1 MRYLSAQPMT
11 KKEEHNKITK
21 NTVTQSSS
29 ETLCQCH
36 PWLQQLAWLGLAGV
50 VLKKWEMLYLL
61 LALPPP
67 KKNDMMFLFPAVS
80 ERRVTEFDWL
90 STLSQRPL
98 PTIISQT
105 KQYKSVPNLT
115 KFSGFIAQ
123 HKFKRLSS
131 SYIVI
136 SISMTFFQFPKTS
149 ADKTVR
155 LCWPFVWLCL
165 WDLAKEVAWVAPDHL
180 KPLHIQNIRFYNML
194 SLTYSCGCE
203 MLQPRRAASSY
214 PSVTF
219 NRCADWEPQAQMEAP
234 WAKVLEK
241 SIVVDHGS
249 SSLAWR
255 MH

>member
-1 MRYLSAQPMT
+1 M
-11 KKEEHNKITK
+11 I
-21 NTVTQSSS
+21 
-29 ETLCQCH
+29 
-36 PWLQQLAWLGLAGV
+36 
-50 VLKKWEMLYLL
+50 
-61 LALPPP
+61 
-67 KKNDMMFLFPAVS
+67 FLFPAVS

-241 SIVVDHGS
+241 SIVVHHGS
-249 SSLAWR
+249 SSLVWR

>member
-1 MRYLSAQPMT
+1 
-11 KKEEHNKITK
+11 
-21 NTVTQSSS
+21 
-29 ETLCQCH
+29 
-36 PWLQQLAWLGLAGV
+36 
-50 VLKKWEMLYLL
+50 
-61 LALPPP
+61 
-67 KKNDMMFLFPAVS
+67 MFLFPAVS

-194 SLTYSCGCE
+194 SLTYSCDCE

-219 NRCADWEPQAQMEAP
+219 NRCARWLGTPGSNGGSLSQGAREVHCGTP
-234 WAKVLEK
+234 WFIIPGMKNALEFIIPVGR
-241 SIVVDHGS
+241 ST
-249 SSLAWR
+249 
-255 MH
+255 

>member
-29 ETLCQCH
+29 ETLCQC
-36 PWLQQLAWLGLAGV
+36 LQQLAWLGLFW
-50 VLKKWEMLYLL
+50 KKIGN
-61 LALPPP
+61 AVFVARPAPP

-80 ERRVTEFDWL
+80 ERRVIEFDWL

-241 SIVVDHGS
+241 SIVVHHGS